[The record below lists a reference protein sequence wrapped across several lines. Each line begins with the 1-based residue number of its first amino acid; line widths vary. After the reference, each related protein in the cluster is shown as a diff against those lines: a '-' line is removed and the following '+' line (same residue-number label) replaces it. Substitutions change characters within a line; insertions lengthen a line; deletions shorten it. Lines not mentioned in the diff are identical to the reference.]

1 MKNKILISILFLTS
15 MLCFGQTQSEMNS
28 DENQKYIKADKEL
41 NQVYSK
47 ILKDYKDDPVFISKL
62 KIAQN
67 LWIKF
72 RDAEMN
78 ALFPEI
84 DKQLNYGSVFPMC
97 WSIHITTL
105 TKERIKTLKIW
116 QTGIEEG
123 DVCSGSVKIKQ

>member
-15 MLCFGQTQSEMNS
+15 MFCFGQTQSEMNS
-28 DENQKYIKADKEL
+28 TESQKYIKADKEL

-97 WSIHITTL
+97 WSIHLTTL
-105 TKERIKTLKIW
+105 TKERIKNLKIW
-116 QTGIEEG
+116 ETGVEEG
-123 DVCSGSVKIKQ
+123 DVCSGSVKIK

>member
-1 MKNKILISILFLTS
+1 MKNKILISFLFLTFTF
-15 MLCFGQTQSEMNS
+15 CFGQTQSEMNITA
-28 DENQKYIKADKEL
+28 NQKYIKADKEL
-41 NQVYSK
+41 NQVYSQ
-47 ILKDYKDDPVFISKL
+47 ILKDYKDDLVFISKL

-78 ALFPEI
+78 AIFPEI

-97 WSIHITTL
+97 WSSHLTRL

-123 DVCSGSVKIKQ
+123 EVCSGSVKMKE